1 MPIETVTEARMPGI
15 GRPVARGYID
25 HLNETHRKRSVRGRA
40 QAASAGGVD
49 RLPVPGQE
57 FGDAPGRVVGNAS
70 EHVGEVMLCVETV
83 ELGAFDQ

>member
-49 RLPVPGQE
+49 RLPVWKTAWKSDP
-57 FGDAPGRVVGNAS
+57 A
-70 EHVGEVMLCVETV
+70 
-83 ELGAFDQ
+83 LGVISIE